1 MADTEFQPL
10 EGDDAVVSSKAT
22 HYLEIAHAITR
33 SIASLKSLADTSQM
47 TSKAIDAVRTSA
59 TSVAEDIAKAQE
71 RYEVTANALQTYAG
85 KLKTAK
91 SNADTAIASIGSA
104 QSNVDAAETAKTTAQ
119 KAAEGDPT
127 LPPTAVDDADSD
139 LVAASSALSGY
150 QQDWRDARTYKNN
163 AAEEAVA
170 SIIGV
175 TEGKKGDKLNDSLWD
190 NVGSK
195 IYEAFKNI
203 CKWAG
208 ILAIFFSWVPFLGQ
222 ILMVLAAIGAILEL
236 VDSLV
241 KAIGEGGSWMDVLG
255 AAAGVA
261 LTFFG
266 GALIKHLG
274 KLAKSS
280 VIMKSAAKVVG
291 NPAALNRMKGTLG
304 LKNTQSIAPTM
315 MEAGARMRMGAK
327 DIFFKEP
334 FNAMFKLEKGL
345 TKAEL
350 GDFKTMFKTIVTEP
364 ALGAI
369 KFNKDTF
376 TALRLAAQNPSILA
390 DPMTLSRLGLAA
402 TVHGAQSA
410 NAVLNFDVSSLESY
424 AIGPIGDSINAG
436 KDTVDVIESFFRR

>member
-59 TSVAEDIAKAQE
+59 TAVAEDIAKAQE

-104 QSNVDAAETAKTTAQ
+104 QSSVDAAETAKTTAQ

-127 LPPTAVDDADSD
+127 LPTTAVDDADSD
-139 LVAASSALSGY
+139 LVAASSALTGY

-163 AAEEAVA
+163 AAEAAIA

-175 TEGKKGDKLNDSLWD
+175 TEGKKGDKLNDTGWD
-190 NVGSK
+190 NIGSK
-195 IYEAFKNI
+195 LYEAFKNI

-208 ILAIFFSWVPFLGQ
+208 ILAIFLSWVPFLGP
-222 ILMVLAAIGAILEL
+222 ILLVLAAIGALIEL
-236 VDSLV
+236 IDSLV
-241 KAIGEGGSWMDVLG
+241 KAIAEGGSWMDVLG
-255 AAAGVA
+255 AAVGVA

-280 VIMKSAAKVVG
+280 IMIKSAAKVTG
-291 NPAALNRMKGTLG
+291 NPAGLKRMKVRLG
-304 LKNTQSIAPTM
+304 LKGNQSIAPSM
-315 MEAGARMRMGAK
+315 MEAGARVRMGIK

-334 FNAMFKLEKGL
+334 FKAMTTIEKGMVP
-345 TKAEL
+345 A
-350 GDFKTMFKTIVTEP
+350 DFRSIKTLFKNFVVDP
-364 ALGAI
+364 GLAAV
-369 KFNKDTF
+369 KFNKDTY
-376 TALRLAAQNPSILA
+376 TAIRLAIDNPSVLQ
-390 DPMTLSRLGLAA
+390 DSMTLARLGLAA
-402 TVHGAQSA
+402 TVHGAQST
-410 NAVLNFDVSSLESY
+410 NAVLNFDVTDWESY
-424 AIGPIGDSINAG
+424 AIGPLGDIAKEVNSYLPSASE
-436 KDTVDVIESFFRR
+436 K